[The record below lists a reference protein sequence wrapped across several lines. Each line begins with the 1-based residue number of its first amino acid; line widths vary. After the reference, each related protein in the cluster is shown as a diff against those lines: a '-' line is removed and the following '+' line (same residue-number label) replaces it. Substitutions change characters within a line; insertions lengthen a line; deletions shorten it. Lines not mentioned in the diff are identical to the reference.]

1 MWYIRLIL
9 SLSCFY
15 EVNSQFFA
23 VTKRSKISQD
33 CQNKTTVDETAVI
46 VAATSIVECTMLCVR
61 SDKTVLFDEVEK
73 KCHCLERSD
82 QYDRSSPA
90 CTISISE
97 ESEES
102 SIMQSKVKLNLL
114 VTLFFDFL
122 SLLSQKTRTG
132 FYFSVPRI
140 YRLSKL
146 V

>member
-1 MWYIRLIL
+1 MNEQVKKPLGA
-9 SLSCFY
+9 F
-15 EVNSQFFA
+15 
-23 VTKRSKISQD
+23 KPKKKISQD
-33 CQNKTTVDETAVI
+33 CQNKTKVDETAVI
-46 VAATSIVECTMLCVR
+46 VATTSIVECTMLCVR

-102 SIMQSKVKLNLL
+102 SIMQFKVKLNLL

>member
-1 MWYIRLIL
+1 MNEQVKKPLGA
-9 SLSCFY
+9 F
-15 EVNSQFFA
+15 
-23 VTKRSKISQD
+23 KPKKKISQD
-33 CQNKTTVDETAVI
+33 CQNKTKVDETAVI

-102 SIMQSKVKLNLL
+102 SIMQFKVEKI
-114 VTLFFDFL
+114 T
-122 SLLSQKTRTG
+122 Q
-132 FYFSVPRI
+132 I
-140 YRLSKL
+140 
-146 V
+146 